1 MHEDEERTLA
11 TWTAHRRI
19 IDDLIAADGGDLG
32 VRGRQRSRRIRERRR
47 RGSLSAVGIQ
57 QALTQANR
65 ALDVSAWAA
74 DGLNLNCFDDAPQ
87 PV

>member
-1 MHEDEERTLA
+1 VTISVEAPPLERKLVAIVVADVEGYSRLMHEDEERTLA

-47 RGSLSAVGIQ
+47 RA
-57 QALTQANR
+57 
-65 ALDVSAWAA
+65 
-74 DGLNLNCFDDAPQ
+74 
-87 PV
+87 

>member
-32 VRGRQRSRRIRERRR
+32 VPRATAFSPKSRASR
-47 RGSLSAVGIQ
+47 RGSLPRWASSRRSRKPTERSTFQHGQ
-57 QALTQANR
+57 QTA
-65 ALDVSAWAA
+65 
-74 DGLNLNCFDDAPQ
+74 
-87 PV
+87 